1 MFFAKGRETEN
12 IITWLDQNELVYLI
26 FLSNLNFKMEQ
37 GGHMCLNVPIQV
49 LLCSERHFYLRDYVW
64 YSSAIKLI
72 SKNTKTSKSCPT
84 NHNVS

>member
-1 MFFAKGRETEN
+1 M
-12 IITWLDQNELVYLI
+12 
-26 FLSNLNFKMEQ
+26 
-37 GGHMCLNVPIQV
+37 LNVPIQV

-84 NHNVS
+84 NHNVSQRTSWVYSGSSE